1 MATPAQCYFCF
12 ETLVASFEG
21 GKPPKLSVV
30 EELWEEFEASTAL
43 ALQAAEGGDAGG
55 NSVEPHVDADDEEH
69 QGDMEDVSSEDRGQ
83 AGSNTLQLPSIR
95 RLQSAASSG
104 SSSATASTPPALSA
118 SSSRSALTSNTSIS
132 SSPSPKT
139 SSFFSPPKSYSEGL
153 RRSPPNAS
161 YPLFVTWNT
170 VSRSG
175 HKSLRGCIG
184 TFEAQELSSG
194 LRSYALTSAFG
205 DTRFAPIPSQLL
217 PSLSCSLTLLS
228 TFETCAH
235 ALDWELGMHGIRI
248 SFIYRG
254 RRYGATYLP
263 DVAVDQGWTKEETV
277 ESLMRKAG
285 WEGSSSSGGVARR
298 FLRSGSSGGGNPDR
312 PWEDMSEFKTVRYQG
327 LKSSAS
333 YSEWQE
339 WRKWVE
345 SSPTHLAT
353 LEASH

>member
-30 EELWEEFEASTAL
+30 EELWEEFEASKTL
-43 ALQAAEGGDAGG
+43 TLQAAEGDDAEG
-55 NSVEPHVDADDEEH
+55 NSAGLHVDADDEEH
-69 QGDMEDVSSEDRGQ
+69 QDDMEDISEDRRQ
-83 AGSNTLQLPSIR
+83 ANPNTLQPPSIR

-104 SSSATASTPPALSA
+104 SSSATNSTPSALSA

-139 SSFFSPPKSYSEGL
+139 SSFFSSSKSYSERL
-153 RRSPPNAS
+153 RSSPPDAS

-205 DTRFAPIPSQLL
+205 DTRFPPIPSQLL

-228 TFETCAH
+228 TFETCSN
-235 ALDWELGMHGIRI
+235 ALDWELGTHGIRI
-248 SFIYRG
+248 SFIHRG

-285 WEGSSSSGGVARR
+285 WEGTSGASGVARR
-298 FLRSGSSGGGNPDR
+298 FLRSGSSGSGNPDR

-345 SSPTHLAT
+345 SSPSHLAT

>member
-12 ETLVASFEG
+12 ETLAASFDG

-30 EELWEEFEASTAL
+30 EELWAEFETAK
-43 ALQAAEGGDAGG
+43 ALTSRAADAEDLEVGG
-55 NSVEPHVDADDEEH
+55 SVEPPVDTDGQESQDDMDKG
-69 QGDMEDVSSEDRGQ
+69 QPFSS
-83 AGSNTLQLPSIR
+83 TLQSPSIR

-104 SSSATASTPPALSA
+104 SSSVSTSTPPALST

-132 SSPSPKT
+132 TSPSPNT
-139 SSFFSPPKSYSEGL
+139 SSIFSPPKPSYSETL
-153 RRSPPNAS
+153 RSTPPGAS

-175 HKSLRGCIG
+175 YKSLRGCIG
-184 TFEAQELSSG
+184 TFDAQELSSG
-194 LRSYALTSAFG
+194 LKSYALTSAFG
-205 DTRFAPIPSQLL
+205 DTRFSPIPAQLL

-228 TFETCAH
+228 NFETCSH

-248 SFIYRG
+248 SFVHRG

-285 WEGSSSSGGVARR
+285 WEGASSAGSVTRR
-298 FLRSGSSGGGNPDR
+298 FLRSGSSSGGNPDK
-312 PWEDMSEFKTVRYQG
+312 PWEGMSEFKTVRYQG
-327 LKSSAS
+327 LKASAS

-345 SSPTHLAT
+345 SSPEHLAT
-353 LEASH
+353 LEVSR